1 MSAGTPED
9 EGFLGRWS
17 RRKRAVAE
25 PATMPVSAL
34 PPAELSADG
43 AVPAVDPRQADSQQT
58 ERPQTGLPQAEPELI
73 EPPSL
78 DLIDKDFQLAPWLKL
93 NVPEAWKL
101 AAMRRA
107 WENDPAIA
115 GFENPARD
123 YALDWNTPGGA
134 PGYGPL
140 TESDDVA
147 EMVRGI
153 FGEPPPEKPDLVA
166 QEATG
171 DAMSHQ
177 LSSDAEDG
185 EADGAAQEQ
194 QPSENQPLAIRRSD
208 VADPSDETPSAAG
221 IATQPIYAAVQ
232 QTDDRADLSMRT
244 RRRGGG
250 AIPN

>member
-1 MSAGTPED
+1 MSATTPED

-17 RRKRAVAE
+17 RRKRQVAE
-25 PATMPVSAL
+25 ADARPEAL
-34 PPAELSADG
+34 APPAELPAEVSEASAET
-43 AVPAVDPRQADSQQT
+43 QQ
-58 ERPQTGLPQAEPELI
+58 PEPEMV

-78 DLIDKDFQLAPWLKL
+78 DLIDKDFQLAPWLKQ

-153 FGEPPPEKPDLVA
+153 FGDTPSPESPVVVA
-166 QEATG
+166 D
-171 DAMSHQ
+171 DAISDGMSHR
-177 LSSDAEDG
+177 LSSDDDAAIVDAAVREDEAAEP
-185 EADGAAQEQ
+185 ELAAV
-194 QPSENQPLAIRRSD
+194 RRSD
-208 VADPSDETPSAAG
+208 GAEIGMNPVSGTALGP
-221 IATQPIYAAVQ
+221 QPIYAAAQ
-232 QTDDRADLSMRT
+232 NNADGQAVSPRI
-244 RRRGGG
+244 RKRGGG
-250 AIPN
+250 AMPV

>member
-1 MSAGTPED
+1 MSATTPED

-17 RRKRAVAE
+17 RRKREVAE
-25 PATMPVSAL
+25 ADARPEPLAPLAER
-34 PPAELSADG
+34 PAEAP
-43 AVPAVDPRQADSQQT
+43 VPAVAPDVQP
-58 ERPQTGLPQAEPELI
+58 EPPEELELV

-78 DLIDKDFQLAPWLKL
+78 DLIDKDFQLAPWLKQ

-153 FGEPPPEKPDLVA
+153 FGEPPPEKPDLTQA
-166 QEATG
+166 EAAG
-171 DAMSHQ
+171 DGMSHQ
-177 LSSDAEDG
+177 LSSDDENAN
-185 EADGAAQEQ
+185 ADAAAQETEL
-194 QPSENQPLAIRRSD
+194 PEDLPVAIRRSD
-208 VADPSDETPSAAG
+208 ESAKAFDLADQKRIEA
-221 IATQPIYAAVQ
+221 QPVYAAAQ
-232 QTDDRADLSMRT
+232 QSDDPRDVSVRT
-244 RRRGGG
+244 RKRGGG
-250 AIPN
+250 AIPI

>member
-9 EGFLGRWS
+9 EGFLSRWS
-17 RRKRAVAE
+17 RRKR
-25 PATMPVSAL
+25 
-34 PPAELSADG
+34 EL
-43 AVPAVDPRQADSQQT
+43 
-58 ERPQTGLPQAEPELI
+58 AEPEVLPAQPAPPVELPAEVAANAAEPEAAEPDEMV

-78 DLIDKDFQLAPWLKL
+78 DLIDKDFNVAHWLKQ

-107 WENDPAIA
+107 WESDPAIA

-153 FGEPPPEKPDLVA
+153 FGEARKPETPVVA
-166 QEATG
+166 ADEAVSDG
-171 DAMSHQ
+171 MPHQ
-177 LSSDAEDG
+177 LSSNEKDAKSDV
-185 EADGAAQEQ
+185 AAQEPAASQ
-194 QPSENQPLAIRRSD
+194 GDPVAVRLSGD
-208 VADPSDETPSAAG
+208 VATPANADAAVPEVSPSA
-221 IATQPIYAAVQ
+221 YAAVQ
-232 QTDDRADLSMRT
+232 NTPGQKGASVRIRK
-244 RRRGGG
+244 RGGG

>member
-1 MSAGTPED
+1 MSGKTPED

-17 RRKRAVAE
+17 RRKRAAAEAE
-25 PATMPVSAL
+25 PRPAPLVPPVEL
-34 PPAELSADG
+34 PAEAP
-43 AVPAVDPRQADSQQT
+43 VPAVENQADS
-58 ERPQTGLPQAEPELI
+58 EPPQELEPV

-78 DLIDKDFQLAPWLKL
+78 DLIDKDFQLAPWLKQ

-140 TESDDVA
+140 NESDDVA

-153 FGEPPPEKPDLVA
+153 FGEPPPEKPGLT
-166 QEATG
+166 QEEAVG
-171 DAMSHQ
+171 DGMSHQ
-177 LSSDAEDG
+177 LSSDDENDG
-185 EADGAAQEQ
+185 IDAAAQEPE
-194 QPSENQPLAIRRSD
+194 PSGDRLVAIRRSD
-208 VADPSDETPSAAG
+208 ESAPASDSSDQQGMEV
-221 IATQPIYAAVQ
+221 QPIYAAAQ
-232 QTDDRADLSMRT
+232 QNDDPRDVSVRT
-244 RRRGGG
+244 RKRGGG
-250 AIPN
+250 AIPI